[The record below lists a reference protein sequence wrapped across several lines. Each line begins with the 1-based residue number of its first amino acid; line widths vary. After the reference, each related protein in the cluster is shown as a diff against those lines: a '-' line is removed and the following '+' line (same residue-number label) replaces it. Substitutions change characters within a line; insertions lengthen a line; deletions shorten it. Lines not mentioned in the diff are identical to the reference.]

1 MRGGCGSVESTFL
14 RSCKRGSKPPD
25 AVKKNGAYIAGKKR
39 KGLMPRTRS
48 KGRSRRPRAA
58 SRTRRP
64 RARSGSRRGRCVRQ
78 TSARYT
84 TRGSPPFP
92 ANQCCGETK
101 RGNDGAMYRSIPNI
115 RGICTWRK
123 AASNGSRV
131 RSRARQ
137 RSRRARRSRTRA
149 RFGTRKYDHEND
161 VDVSKIAR
169 AEQER
174 YAAQGRLDEI
184 RRRAV
189 RARQEASERE
199 IIARY
204 SSSSR

>member
-1 MRGGCGSVESTFL
+1 
-14 RSCKRGSKPPD
+14 
-25 AVKKNGAYIAGKKR
+25 
-39 KGLMPRTRS
+39 MPRTRS
-48 KGRSRRPRAA
+48 KGRSRSRAA
-58 SRTRRP
+58 RAARAARSARAARA
-64 RARSGSRRGRCVRQ
+64 ARSGSRRGRCVRQ

-92 ANQCCGETK
+92 ANRCCGETK
-101 RGNDGAMYRSIPNI
+101 KGNDGTMYRSIPNT

-123 AASNGSRV
+123 VASK
-131 RSRARQ
+131 RSRASS
-137 RSRRARRSRTRA
+137 RSRPARSRTRS
-149 RFGTRKYDHEND
+149 RFGKLYDHEND

-174 YAAQGRLDEI
+174 RAAQGRLDEL

-189 RARQEASERE
+189 RAREEAAERE